1 MNFFRKI
8 GAAVI
13 FYALGYIINANMNY
27 LFAPGG
33 MSYIGYLFPS
43 VIVIS
48 LVLVAGAIYLRADKL
63 KKNHKGDESN
73 EKRIFNGDLKGKCLF
88 IVKTKEFKLEF
99 IIGTVISL
107 IAIFSPVMQFG
118 FTYGFP
124 AMIWNGSDIALLVI
138 SILVLP
144 FYISALNLLAWV
156 MAYNKTYK
164 RKAY

>member
-1 MNFFRKI
+1 MNFFKKI
-8 GAAVI
+8 GAAII

-33 MSYIGYLFPS
+33 MHYIGYLFPS

-48 LVLVAGAIYLRADKL
+48 VILVASARFLRADKL
-63 KKNHKGDESN
+63 KKNHLGDDSD
-73 EKRIFNGDLKGKCLF
+73 EKKIFNSDLKSKCRYIL
-88 IVKTKEFKLEF
+88 KTKEYKFEF
-99 IIGTVISL
+99 IIGIVISI
-107 IAIFSPVMQFG
+107 IAILSPIMQFG

-124 AMIWNGSDIALLVI
+124 AMQWGSSDIAMLII
-138 SILVLP
+138 SLIGLP
-144 FYISALNLLAWV
+144 FYIAALNLLAWV

>member
-1 MNFFRKI
+1 MNFFKKI

-48 LVLVAGAIYLRADKL
+48 VILVASARFLRADKL
-63 KKNHKGDESN
+63 KKNHKGDESD
-73 EKRIFNGDLKGKCLF
+73 EKRIFNGDFKSKCLY
-88 IVKTKEFKLEF
+88 ILKTKEFKLEF

-107 IAIFSPVMQFG
+107 IAIFSPIMQFG

-124 AMIWNGSDIALLVI
+124 AMIWSGSDIALLVI

>member
-1 MNFFRKI
+1 MNFFKKI

-63 KKNHKGDESN
+63 KKNHKGDESD

-124 AMIWNGSDIALLVI
+124 AMVWNGSDIALLVI

>member
-1 MNFFRKI
+1 MNFFKKI
-8 GAAVI
+8 GMAI
-13 FYALGYIINANMNY
+13 LFYALGFIINANMNY
-27 LFAPGG
+27 LFASGG
-33 MSYIGYLFPS
+33 MSYIGYSIPS
-43 VIVIS
+43 IIVMTV
-48 LVLVAGAIYLRADKL
+48 VLVAGGRMLRGERL
-63 KKNHKGDESN
+63 KKNHKGDESD

-138 SILVLP
+138 SILALP

>member
-1 MNFFRKI
+1 MNFFKKI

-63 KKNHKGDESN
+63 KKNHKGDESD

-88 IVKTKEFKLEF
+88 IAKTKEFKLEF

-124 AMIWNGSDIALLVI
+124 AMIWNGSDIALLVV

>member
-1 MNFFRKI
+1 MNFFKKI

-48 LVLVAGAIYLRADKL
+48 VILVASARFLRADKL
-63 KKNHKGDESN
+63 KKNHKGDESD
-73 EKRIFNGDLKGKCLF
+73 EKKIFNGDLKGKCLF

-99 IIGTVISL
+99 IIGSVISL
-107 IAIFSPVMQFG
+107 IAIFSPIMQFG

-124 AMIWNGSDIALLVI
+124 AMIWSGSDIALLVI